1 MRQNCFHEV
10 SKIFATAV
18 RGINKIR
25 TVFVKNDQ
33 FSSFE
38 QNSRSNNHVQENA
51 YLFPFECT
59 TLEKN
64 EEQGSTTQAQSK
76 KVTTFSMFHFEV
88 I

>member
-1 MRQNCFHEV
+1 MTQNCFHEV
-10 SKIFATAV
+10 SKIFAIAV
-18 RGINKIR
+18 RGTNKIR
-25 TVFVKNDQ
+25 TVFVKNDHI
-33 FSSFE
+33 SSVE
-38 QNSRSNNHVQENA
+38 QNSRSNNYVQENA

-64 EEQGSTTQAQSK
+64 EDQGSTTQAQSN